1 MTVTNKITA
10 KAVVFLIAAFSI
22 VSYPLLITPVAT
34 ALSCN
39 SCVDGGDIVN
49 RSLTGSDLA
58 DKAVDSR
65 AIANNAVTSSDLAND
80 IILNS
85 LEVDTIFVNNL
96 FNTQFLNLGAAVV
109 QTIADNGNGG
119 TAATYTL
126 DSSNTSA
133 FLGLNCLDAN
143 GCDVTM
149 GEDFFDGDVIF
160 VYSESTNATNFA
172 DTSGVSE
179 LAGNFAMGQWDTLSL
194 IFRDDASTNGWLEF
208 GRSNN

>member
-1 MTVTNKITA
+1 MTVANKMTA
-10 KAVVFLIAAFSI
+10 KVAIFFIAAFSI
-22 VSYPLLITPVAT
+22 VSYPLLITPVAA

-49 RSLTGSDLA
+49 RSLTGSDFA

-85 LEVDTIFVNNL
+85 LEVDTIVVKNL
-96 FNTQFLNLGAAVV
+96 FNTEFLNLGAAVV
-109 QTIADNGNGG
+109 RTIADNGNGS
-119 TAATYTL
+119 TAAAYTL
-126 DSSNTSA
+126 DVSNASA

-160 VYSESTNATNFA
+160 IYNESANATNFA

-179 LAGNFAMGQWDTLSL
+179 LAGNFAMGQWDTLSM
-194 IFRDDASTNGWLEF
+194 IFRDDESTNSWLEF